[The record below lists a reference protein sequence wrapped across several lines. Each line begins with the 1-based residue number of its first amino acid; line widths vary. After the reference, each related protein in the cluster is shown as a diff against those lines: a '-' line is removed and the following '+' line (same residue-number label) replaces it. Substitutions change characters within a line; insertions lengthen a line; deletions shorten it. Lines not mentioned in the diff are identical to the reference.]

1 MKPEERRILA
11 ALIGG
16 TLGFVAM
23 RGKLLGAAIGAIV
36 GVIIDQ
42 SRQARARAAAAGAGS
57 SRATAPPAKDPRSDY
72 DVLGIARDAN
82 LDAVRSRYRDLAKKY
97 HPDHFQNASPQF
109 KDAAESEFKRIR
121 EAYERVLTRHG
132 ARP

>member
-16 TLGFVAM
+16 TIGFMAL
-23 RGKLLGAAIGAIV
+23 RGKVVGAAIGAIV
-36 GVIIDQ
+36 AVLIDA
-42 SRQARARAAAAGAGS
+42 SRQGRSRAAPAGAGG
-57 SRATAPPAKDPRSDY
+57 SRSATPSAADARSDL
-72 DVLGIARDAN
+72 DVLGVRNDAS
-82 LDAVRSRYRDLAKKY
+82 LDEVRSRFRDLAKKY
-97 HPDHFQNASPQF
+97 HPDHFQSASPQF

-121 EAYERVLTRHG
+121 EAYERVLARHG